1 MNTRFFGSIR
11 QAFSQI
17 RRNIAMTLASMF
29 SITAILLILG
39 LFFIMMVNV
48 NAIIEN
54 IKNESGTVQVYL
66 LDTTDEVRANG
77 MIDEFIAQP
86 GVGDVTYLTKEDAM
100 NSFKQNWGDNAYLL
114 DNTDENPLPNSI
126 IIKVHDLEY
135 ADNVA
140 EYAKTLEGVE
150 DVNYYQDTIDR
161 LMQVTQFIQI
171 GALIVI
177 IFLVFISVVVVSNTI
192 KLTVLAREKEITI
205 MKYVGA
211 TNWFIRGPFL
221 VEGMIIGAISALI
234 SAGIVAFFYHWLV
247 GKIGTD
253 LIVIFSTGLVSQVH
267 LITNLIIIFLALGI
281 SIGACGSIV
290 SMRRFLDT

>member
-1 MNTRFFGSIR
+1 MNNRIFGSIK

-29 SITAILLILG
+29 SITAIMLILG

-48 NAIIEN
+48 NTIVEN
-54 IKNESGTVQVYL
+54 VRNDFDTIQIYL
-66 LDTTDEVRANG
+66 LDDTDEARKDQI
-77 MIDEFIAQP
+77 MEEFRNMPDVAE
-86 GVGDVTYLTKEDAM
+86 VTYLTKDEALE
-100 NSFKQNWGDNAYLL
+100 SFKESWGDNAYLL
-114 DNTDENPLPNSI
+114 DNVKENPLPNTI
-126 IIKVHDLEY
+126 VLKVPVLES
-135 ADNVA
+135 ADALVA
-140 EYAKTLEGVE
+140 SAKEMPGIE
-150 DVNYYQDTIDR
+150 DVNYYQDTVKR

-171 GALIVI
+171 GALVVIV
-177 IFLVFISVVVVSNTI
+177 FLVFISVVVVSNTI
-192 KLTVLAREKEITI
+192 KLTVLAREKEINI

-234 SAGIVAFFYHWLV
+234 SVGVVTFFYHWLIDT
-247 GKIGTD
+247 IGTE
-253 LIVIFSTGLVSQVH
+253 LIVIFSTGLVPEGH
-267 LITNLIIIFLALGI
+267 LAGNLVVIFLALGI